1 MFRPITRQVACPSCR
16 QPFAAQIEQIID
28 GGRDPR
34 AKARLLSGQINVVR
48 CPYCGYEFRLATP
61 ILYHDASKELL
72 LVNVPMELGLPLAE
86 QERVIGSLTQAII
99 NSLPQEQRKGYLLM
113 PRSTLTLQGM
123 IETILEADGITR
135 EMLEARLNKLRL
147 AEQFLQT
154 DPAQWGALAQQHD
167 SALDEEFFALLGA
180 SAEAALQ
187 DGRRDLAQ
195 AMLALRDQLLS
206 LSSTG
211 QRLMSNVAAQE
222 ALIQAVASDLN
233 ALGNQVSREKLLD
246 LAIRYAQ
253 EEKADKLE
261 VLVGLAR
268 PVMDY
273 IFFQQLTAR
282 LEAADAPQRT
292 LLSKLREQLL
302 TLTQAVDQQSQ
313 ALVQQA
319 AQTLQTIVNSSD
331 VDAAIRS
338 RLDLIDDVFISVLSA
353 NIQNAEQRGDAAVA
367 SRLREVMERT
377 MTILQEDAP
386 PAVRF
391 VNELLLQPSA
401 ERARELLAA
410 RAAEFGRELLDVM
423 TDLLNELSARGH
435 SAALERLI
443 ALRQMA
449 AEVLGDLAM
458 QDGAPSDSAPKPPL
472 LDSKSAERKSGIILP
487 FSARKRARDD

>member
-1 MFRPITRQVACPSCR
+1 
-16 QPFAAQIEQIID
+16 
-28 GGRDPR
+28 
-34 AKARLLSGQINVVR
+34 
-48 CPYCGYEFRLATP
+48 
-61 ILYHDASKELL
+61 
-72 LVNVPMELGLPLAE
+72 
-86 QERVIGSLTQAII
+86 
-99 NSLPQEQRKGYLLM
+99 
-113 PRSTLTLQGM
+113 
-123 IETILEADGITR
+123 
-135 EMLEARLNKLRL
+135 
-147 AEQFLQT
+147 
-154 DPAQWGALAQQHD
+154 
-167 SALDEEFFALLGA
+167 
-180 SAEAALQ
+180 
-187 DGRRDLAQ
+187 
-195 AMLALRDQLLS
+195 
-206 LSSTG
+206 
-211 QRLMSNVAAQE
+211 
-222 ALIQAVASDLN
+222 
-233 ALGNQVSREKLLD
+233 
-246 LAIRYAQ
+246 
-253 EEKADKLE
+253 
-261 VLVGLAR
+261 
-268 PVMDY
+268 
-273 IFFQQLTAR
+273 
-282 LEAADAPQRT
+282 
-292 LLSKLREQLL
+292 LL

-458 QDGAPSDSAPKPPL
+458 QDGAPSDSAPKPPP